1 MNIHHSNMDVCL
13 ADLAQHPTRLSS
25 WRHFADKALHVYFH
39 SVDAYVF
46 GLSMFDVDVAEL
58 ADDADA
64 GEIFRTDAAAHPFF
78 DLRPL
83 DKASATSTSP
93 LGPWKPSFRNYNVG
107 TSLSMWVTEADLRRD
122 ARVAMRAMQVRWVQL
137 LWVQRTSIV
146 KPD

>member
-46 GLSMFDVDVAEL
+46 GLSMYDVDVAEL
-58 ADDADA
+58 ADDAEA
-64 GEIFRTDAAAHPFF
+64 AEILRTDAASHLFF
-78 DLRPL
+78 ELRPL
-83 DKASATSTSP
+83 DEALAAGISS
-93 LGPWKPSFRNYNVG
+93 LGPWKPSLRNYNVG

-122 ARVAMRAMQVRWVQL
+122 ARVAMRAMQVRWAESHAL
-137 LWVQRTSIV
+137 G
-146 KPD
+146 